1 MSNIILKVTTN
12 QMNMMKEAYRP
23 FLVQKPIPYTH
34 FSAKKNGTTITA
46 YTSGK
51 VMFQG
56 NGAEQEAAKW
66 GNPLTPKKTTQVSTS
81 SLPKDLQTLSVLGSD
96 EVGNGSYFGPLTVC
110 AAYVDQTQLK
120 GLRTLGVKDSKELKD
135 SQIIQLAKVLKE
147 TIPYQLLVLPPKKY
161 NEIQP
166 TYNAVRMKV
175 ALHNQAI
182 HLLLQKIAPVKPDAV
197 LIDQFTPEA
206 NFKKYARLEKN
217 QITEKLYFITKGEQY
232 HLAVAAASII
242 SRASFLEELD
252 KASAELG
259 LTLPSGAG
267 TKSDQVAATI
277 LKKGGEALLANYAKL
292 HFANT
297 EKAKKLVN

>member
-1 MSNIILKVTTN
+1 MSNIILKVTKN
-12 QMNMMKEAYRP
+12 QISKMKEAYRP
-23 FLVQKPIPYTH
+23 FLVQKPIPYTL

-56 NGAEQEAAKW
+56 TGAEQEAAKW
-66 GNPLTPKKTTQVSTS
+66 GNPLAAKNSTQTNSS

-120 GLRTLGVKDSKELKD
+120 ELRTLGVKDSKELKD
-135 SQIIQLAKVLKE
+135 GHIIQLAKVLKN

-182 HLLLQKIAPVKPDAV
+182 HLLLQKIAPVKPDAI

-217 QITEKLYFITKGEQY
+217 QLTEKLYFVTKGEQY

-252 KASAELG
+252 KESAELG